1 MKQLYHIQAIY
12 ITIDEAFSHVS
23 NNAIR
28 LLGNINESGKLN
40 LHANDML
47 VSFNVTAN
55 LGIFTERE
63 LANVLHRS
71 TLDWSQ
77 HVIQMCV

>member
-1 MKQLYHIQAIY
+1 MKH
-12 ITIDEAFSHVS
+12 FHVS

-28 LLGNINESGKLN
+28 LLGNVNESGKLN

-63 LANVLHRS
+63 LANVLHQS